1 MYLACM
7 STNKRATIYLDPE
20 LHRALRRK
28 AAETDTSMSE
38 LVNEALRQSLA
49 DDADDLASFRS
60 RSKEADMD
68 FEEFVSALR
77 QRGKL

>member
-20 LHRALRRK
+20 LHRALRMK

>member
-7 STNKRATIYLDPE
+7 STNKRVTIYLDPE
-20 LHRALRRK
+20 LHRALRMK

-38 LVNEALRQSLA
+38 LVNQALRQSLA

>member
-1 MYLACM
+1 M
-7 STNKRATIYLDPE
+7 
-20 LHRALRRK
+20 K